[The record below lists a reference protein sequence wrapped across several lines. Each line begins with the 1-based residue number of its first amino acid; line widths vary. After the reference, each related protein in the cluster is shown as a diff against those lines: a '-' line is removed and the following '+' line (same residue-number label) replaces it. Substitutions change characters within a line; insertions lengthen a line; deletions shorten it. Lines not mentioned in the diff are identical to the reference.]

1 MESKDESPAPPPVDD
16 SALLKPKPK
25 REQSEKQKAVWAKA
39 QQTRLDNAKAKR
51 EAAAKALEEL
61 ENKKKLK
68 EDKQKAK
75 IAKSTNLAK
84 TPKVLYESESEE
96 EPEVIVVKKK
106 KPKKVI
112 YQEESS
118 DDEHANP
125 TANPTPLPREKKLIP
140 AQIIPQ
146 YAAQTPVQ
154 IKPIV
159 RFF

>member
-1 MESKDESPAPPPVDD
+1 MENKDESPAPPPVDD

-25 REQSEKQKAVWAKA
+25 REQTEKQKAVWAKA

-68 EDKQKAK
+68 EEKKKAK
-75 IAKSTNLAK
+75 LAKSNDLAK
-84 TPKVLYESESEE
+84 TPKVLYDSESEE

-118 DDEHANP
+118 DEETPAIP
-125 TANPTPLPREKKLIP
+125 APLPREKKPVP

-146 YAAQTPVQ
+146 YAAPPPVQ

>member
-51 EAAAKALEEL
+51 EAAAKALDEL

-75 IAKSTNLAK
+75 IAKHLA
-84 TPKVLYESESEE
+84 TPPKVLYESESEE

-118 DDEHANP
+118 DEEIPA
-125 TANPTPLPREKKLIP
+125 PLPREKKSIP

-146 YAAQTPVQ
+146 YAAPPPVQ